1 MKKWVLIIAVI
12 GYGVLATLLHYSI
25 KKSNEYARKL
35 SIAESNIKS
44 YDQLLDSSKNK
55 SIVLQLTADQMSY
68 AKDSI
73 LKELEET
80 RSMLKIKKKDVKS
93 YQYIY
98 STLTKNDTIITRD
111 TIFKEASFTLDTIIG
126 DKWYNVKLNLKY
138 PSTIVVNPNFKSD
151 KNIIVH
157 TKRETVNPPKKWWLL
172 RLFQKKHTVLKIDV
186 IEKNPYIQQENNRY
200 IEIIK

>member
-12 GYGVLATLLHYSI
+12 GYGVLVTLLHYSI
-25 KKSNEYARKL
+25 RKSNEYARKL

-55 SIVLQLTADQMSY
+55 SIVLQLTSDQMSY

-80 RSMLKIKKKDVKS
+80 RGRLKIKKKDVKS
-93 YQYIY
+93 YQYVY
-98 STLTKNDTIITRD
+98 STFTKNDTIITRD

-126 DKWYNVKLNLKY
+126 DEWYNVKLNLKY